1 MYFRNFCVCVTN
13 PQRLNYTQILVAY
26 PLWTLDCLCSA
37 SSSTTQI
44 LPFRDLVHVILTLQ
58 QHLPFSLPLLVL
70 YLALLI
76 LILCQLICTTP
87 SAGPPS
93 SSSLSPGT
101 IWFYLS
107 IVLAL
112 LPIANGRNWLG
123 TSKFHGQGD
132 FMDNASRLFSLHQAM
147 HSCREDSYVFSFILF
162 LFYIRFLPLVPRFW
176 INILAEDSLY
186 TSSMVLVV
194 RLHPQFSSLAITSRF
209 HRYLTARILNTTKGT
224 SSFQIERL
232 LICGDIAKNP
242 GARFSKVPVTFRARN
257 QIFKSKYKE

>member
-147 HSCREDSYVFSFILF
+147 HSCREDSYVFSLVLF
-162 LFYIRFLPLVPRFW
+162 LLYYRVSTTGASILDKYSCGGFFIHKFHGSCGSFTAAILRPCD
-176 INILAEDSLY
+176 NIS
-186 TSSMVLVV
+186 
-194 RLHPQFSSLAITSRF
+194 FSSLPNCPYF
-209 HRYLTARILNTTKGT
+209 KHDERYK
-224 SSFQIERL
+224 L
-232 LICGDIAKNP
+232 LPNWKAFDLWWY
-242 GARFSKVPVTFRARN
+242 R
-257 QIFKSKYKE
+257 

>member
-132 FMDNASRLFSLHQAM
+132 FMDNASRLFSFAPSNAQL
-147 HSCREDSYVFSFILF
+147 SWGLLRF
-162 LFYIRFLPLVPRFW
+162 LFYLIS
-176 INILAEDSLY
+176 SLY
-186 TSSMVLVV
+186 QVSTTGASILDKYSCGGFFIHKFHGPCGTFTRAILQ
-194 RLHPQFSSLAITSRF
+194 PCDNISFSSLPNCPYF
-209 HRYLTARILNTTKGT
+209 KHDERYK
-224 SSFQIERL
+224 L
-232 LICGDIAKNP
+232 LPNWKAFDLWWY
-242 GARFSKVPVTFRARN
+242 R
-257 QIFKSKYKE
+257 